1 MLQRLV
7 VRDAARILRS
17 HGRICSRAASIGTRQ
32 WSTPLAKTIAEA
44 IQTTGPISIAAYM
57 RQCLTNPEGGYYTTQ
72 SAHKDQFGTK
82 GDFITSPEISQVF
95 GELCGLWF
103 VAEWMTQGRPQ
114 GVELVELGPGRGT
127 LMDDML
133 RTIRNFKP
141 FASTIQSVYM
151 VEASPSL
158 REKQKTLLCGDAPIQ
173 EIEIGYQSQSK
184 YADITITWCE
194 DIRLVPKDASKT
206 PFFIAHEF
214 FDALPIHAFQSVAPA
229 SNQSTVIQ
237 GLNGPIEIKQGSSQ
251 LVSASKLTNEPQW
264 RELLVTPT
272 QPSSTITTSSRP
284 ELNKRTESPDF
295 QLSTAKASTPSSLL
309 LPETSPR
316 YKELKRQP
324 NSVIEI
330 SPESASYTADIV
342 RRIGGPIQT
351 QSSKSYP
358 TGAALII
365 DYGPASTVPA
375 SSLRGIRAH
384 ELVSPFLAPGQVDIS
399 ADVDFL
405 ALVEA
410 ALNASEGVEAYGPV
424 EQGAWLQEM
433 GVHERADMLIKAA
446 DASAD
451 KELIRKAVLRL
462 TERGGGGMGKL
473 YKVLAI
479 VPESGG
485 KRRPLGF
492 GGRLES

>member
-1 MLQRLV
+1 ML
-7 VRDAARILRS
+7 
-17 HGRICSRAASIGTRQ
+17 
-32 WSTPLAKTIAEA
+32 
-44 IQTTGPISIAAYM
+44 
-57 RQCLTNPEGGYYTTQ
+57 
-72 SAHKDQFGTK
+72 
-82 GDFITSPEISQVF
+82 
-95 GELCGLWF
+95 
-103 VAEWMTQGRPQ
+103 
-114 GVELVELGPGRGT
+114 T
-127 LMDDML
+127 L
-133 RTIRNFKP
+133 P
-141 FASTIQSVYM
+141 
-151 VEASPSL
+151 
-158 REKQKTLLCGDAPIQ
+158 
-173 EIEIGYQSQSK
+173 
-184 YADITITWCE
+184 
-194 DIRLVPKDASKT
+194 DASKT
-206 PFFIAHEF
+206 PFFVAHEF

-229 SNQSTVIQ
+229 LNQSTMIQ
-237 GLNGPIEIKQGSSQ
+237 GLNGPIEIKQNSSQ
-251 LVSASKLTNEPQW
+251 LASASKVANKPQW
-264 RELLVTPT
+264 RELLVTPA
-272 QPSSTITTSSRP
+272 QVSSTITTSSRP
-284 ELNKRTESPDF
+284 ELSKTKESPDF

-316 YKELKRQP
+316 YKELKRRP

-330 SPESASYTADIV
+330 SPESASYTADIA
-342 RRIGGPIQT
+342 RRIAGSNQT
-351 QSSKSYP
+351 QSPKSHS

-384 ELVSPFLAPGQVDIS
+384 ELVSPFSAPGQVDIS

-405 ALVEA
+405 ALVET

-433 GVHERADMLIKAA
+433 GIHERADILIKAA
-446 DASAD
+446 DAPAD

>member
-1 MLQRLV
+1 M
-7 VRDAARILRS
+7 A
-17 HGRICSRAASIGTRQ
+17 
-32 WSTPLAKTIAEA
+32 
-44 IQTTGPISIAAYM
+44 
-57 RQCLTNPEGGYYTTQ
+57 
-72 SAHKDQFGTK
+72 
-82 GDFITSPEISQVF
+82 
-95 GELCGLWF
+95 
-103 VAEWMTQGRPQ
+103 
-114 GVELVELGPGRGT
+114 
-127 LMDDML
+127 
-133 RTIRNFKP
+133 
-141 FASTIQSVYM
+141 
-151 VEASPSL
+151 
-158 REKQKTLLCGDAPIQ
+158 
-173 EIEIGYQSQSK
+173 
-184 YADITITWCE
+184 
-194 DIRLVPKDASKT
+194 DASKT